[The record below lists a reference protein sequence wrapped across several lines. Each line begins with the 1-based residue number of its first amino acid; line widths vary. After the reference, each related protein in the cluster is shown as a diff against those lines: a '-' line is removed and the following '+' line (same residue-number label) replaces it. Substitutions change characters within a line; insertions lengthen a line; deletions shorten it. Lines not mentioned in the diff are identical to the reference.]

1 MSSPGKKKIVV
12 LSLSVT
18 VLLIAI
24 KVSVAYL
31 TNSIGV
37 YSEVLNNSLDFV
49 SVFITYLAIRM
60 AVRPADK
67 DHTYGHGKYENL
79 SALIEVI
86 IITILGIFIIVESV
100 KRIIDRRILGE
111 VQWYVYL
118 ILSIAVLIN
127 IIRVIYIGKAAKEYD
142 SIALKSNFLNY
153 TGDIFSSIIV
163 IVGLLLSNLGIYI
176 ADPIASIIVSLIVLG
191 FGIKLG
197 ISTIR
202 NLLDYIPKD
211 ITEQVSGLVM
221 TIPEIKK
228 IDELKIHEV
237 GNIKFINLLV
247 SLPQN
252 LAMTQV
258 ENIKGKIRKKVKS
271 DFNDSNLI
279 IETRLLEENLP
290 LAEKIK
296 EQFLNINK
304 IKDIHNINIYRI
316 GNSIDI
322 SIHIEFQEDL
332 NLEESEK
339 LTKKVEDILKRSIP
353 DIRRI
358 YVHLEEEKMQQDWK
372 DVTSSSTGLI
382 SNIKEY
388 LPEEIDPDSC
398 HYFTIL
404 EKEGSYNVAFHCRV
418 KKDLNI
424 RQAHKIITR
433 TENMIKDNFK
443 DINDISIH
451 AEPRK
456 R

>member
-1 MSSPGKKKIVV
+1 MGKASKKKIVA

-18 VLLIAI
+18 VLLIVI
-24 KVSVAYL
+24 KVSVAFL

-49 SVFITYLAIRM
+49 SVFITFLAIRM

-86 IITILGIFIIVESV
+86 IIAILGIFIIVESV
-100 KRIIDRRILGE
+100 KRIIERRPLSD

-118 ILSIAVLIN
+118 ILSIAVVIN
-127 IIRVIYIGKAAKEYD
+127 IIRVIYIGKAAREYD
-142 SIALKSNFLNY
+142 SIALRSNFLNY

-163 IVGLLLSNLGIYI
+163 IAGLILSNLGIYI

-191 FGIKLG
+191 FGLKLG
-197 ISTIR
+197 ISTVR
-202 NLLDYIPKD
+202 NLLDYIPVAT
-211 ITEQVSGLVM
+211 TEKVSSIVM
-221 TIPEIKK
+221 SLPEVKK
-228 IDELKIHEV
+228 IEELKIHEV

-258 ENIKGKIRKKVKS
+258 EAIKEKIRRVVKS
-271 DFNDSNLI
+271 EFKESKLL
-279 IETRLLEENLP
+279 IETKLCEKDMTLV
-290 LAEKIK
+290 EKIK
-296 EQFLNINK
+296 ERFLEISQ
-304 IKDIHNINIYRI
+304 IKDIHNINIYRV
-316 GNSIDI
+316 GRSIDI
-322 SIHIEFQEDL
+322 SIHIEFHEKL

-339 LTKKVEDILKRSIP
+339 LTQRAENILKRSIP

-358 YVHLEEEKMQQDWK
+358 YVHLEEEKTQQDWK
-372 DVTSSSTGLI
+372 DVTGDSKELI
-382 SNIKEY
+382 SKIKDF

-398 HYFTIL
+398 HYFTVL
-404 EKEGSYNVAFHCRV
+404 EKEGNHNVAFHCRL

-424 RQAHKIITR
+424 RQAHGIITK
-433 TENMIKDNFK
+433 TENLIRDNFK
-443 DINDISIH
+443 DIDYISIH
-451 AEPRK
+451 AEPSRQ
-456 R
+456 